1 MSVTDPEGAVN
12 GAKVTLWFENVGDG
26 PPNAVRDTI
35 YVFEDVPTV
44 IPISAL
50 LGNDTDIDRD
60 PLRFVSWRYANFFD
74 AFRFPGAGPVNGT
87 IEYDQDGNLL
97 FTPFANAD
105 ASGGFIYRVTDD
117 ADGSS
122 EGFVE
127 IAMIP
132 SNDDPTAQLD
142 EGFITPLDV
151 PLVIRVSDLLAN
163 DYDIEQADTD
173 GDGTIDVDMDDPN
186 RPRPTFVGIDAVLDP
201 AQLALGNRVQVGT
214 AEIVTFRGEQFVVV
228 RFPQGFTGPVTIEY
242 RIADT
247 EGLQDT
253 GFALAAVSSFY
264 SGTLLGTPRTD
275 LIEGAA
281 LVGNTIQGFA
291 SDDYI
296 IGGDTDDRIDAG
308 SGDDKI
314 ETGGGNDL
322 ILGGAGADV
331 IDGGAGFD
339 TVDFSTSTTGLRAD
353 LESRV
358 GQGGDA
364 QGDVYIGIEALVGT
378 STTTTSAAT
387 AANTL
392 DGQGGADEI
401 VRSRRR
407 RRALWRRRQ
416 RPHRGRGRGR
426 PDRRRRRQRHGQLR
440 VRQRRREHLARRRHG
455 QRRRRPGRPT
465 HLGIENLIGTDVADR
480 LEGNDKANLLKGGR
494 GDDVLIGGA
503 GDDILIGG
511 RGADTLVGGEG
522 VDTVSYIGSDGP
534 VTIDLANS
542 IAGSAEAQGDDP
554 ERHRDRRRLERQRHD
569 PRRRRRQPPARC
581 LGADVI
587 DGRGGFD
594 IADYSTSDV
603 GVSVDLGAG
612 VGTAGDAL
620 GDTLIDIEMLLGSNW
635 VDTLRGSAA
644 DETFDGGYSND
655 LVYGG
660 AGSDRYLFGF
670 DSGEDVI
677 TELGNASDIDRL
689 VMKPGIAPKDFSLLR
704 EGDDLL
710 VELERDDGIL
720 IDTVRFKD
728 HFLGTETGI
737 EEIVF
742 ANGVTWDRAKI
753 LDLIRLGRFNA
764 ADDLYRFGTED
775 QVAILDPAQ
784 LVLNDVTA
792 DWDQLTLVSVQN
804 ALFGT
809 VSITAD
815 GKIAFLGDHDYNGDA
830 WFDYTVRDQYGRK
843 STATVEV
850 DLSPVNDAPVAVDDG
865 PFGGI
870 EDVPLRIRI
879 ENLLVNDYDVDG
891 DADLEELRIV
901 DVQPL
906 VGIDGNRLDPYRD
919 PDYQGE
925 GTNVAWKFD
934 GAYLELKPRPDY
946 FGFAGF
952 IYTLMD
958 ASGATSTGRVELYFD
973 PVNDAPR
980 LHDQRRVIRLEQTTT
995 ITVAELMAGTYDVE
1009 GDAITFV
1016 GLHYPANANPAV
1028 NGHVVFDQAA
1038 GTIAF
1043 TPDALGNAGLL
1054 FDTIDARGATSTL
1067 TYNIFVR
1074 PLNDAPIA
1082 RNDYGFRTLE
1092 DQILVINPAQLL
1104 ANDTDE
1110 NGDTLILTGVE
1121 PFPDNGKVR
1130 IRDDGLIE
1138 FRPRSDYN
1146 GNAGFI
1152 YYISDGR
1159 GGFDEAYVSITVLP
1173 RNDGPVLRDDVAY
1186 GLEDVGLFVIPA
1198 EVFGND
1204 YDLQGDVIFFK
1215 KVTLLGTLDK
1225 QYLGENYSVTAL
1237 SGNNTALPG
1246 WLTFDATTMTFRG
1259 IMPAGQTEPVDVA
1272 IFLHDP
1278 SNNSTRAF
1286 RYSFTQ
1292 QDAANL
1298 AQGISEQQ
1306 SVLGGYIVRHAF
1318 ESGNEF
1324 TSKPLASG
1332 TVVTATLADGT
1343 ALPNWLSFNAATLA
1357 FTGTAPEG
1365 VTGAIDVALNFARG
1379 GNVFTDH
1386 MTFDA
1391 AAPAAGVRYD
1401 SDVALFDIS
1410 HGHFTAGLFNGRE
1423 LPDWLEFDAST
1434 MTFSLSGFAPD
1445 ADAPLARVR
1454 VTFHGDPRQLPDKT
1468 YASSDGDFALE
1479 FLIDPD
1485 NIQLDAINALLQNNA
1500 YFAAQGLFAVDLSA
1514 AAAINARQETNAPLP
1529 SWLTFNAE
1537 QLTFSGMPP
1546 ATYIGALPVRLDV
1559 TGAGG
1564 LPTFSLITDVVVDDT
1579 FTVADPQGGFGA
1591 TIVGGDHLNLLA
1603 PQNFDGSIVYS
1614 YTATDEKG
1622 GVSTDPAILVFD
1634 VLPAAEKPVAGKD
1647 QVNTFEDQPVIFT
1660 AADLLKNDRDDDGD
1674 ALRVTAITQPTNG
1687 TLTVNLATVLIDA
1700 PATLAQAPGASWSV
1714 TLAGGAALPSWMTV
1728 NSATGRVTATVPLDL
1743 LASYNLVFSRTL
1755 GGTTTSDT
1763 LTRAFNGNV
1772 GATFTYTPNDGYAGN
1787 DALTY
1792 TVTDDH
1798 QGSSTGQVSV
1808 KVNSLFDP
1816 PTTVADLVNGIE
1828 DTPLTILPATLLA
1841 NDFDVD
1847 GNTIRFLGVL
1857 NPEYGSVSFD
1867 GTAITFIPD
1876 YNFSGDAHFEYL
1888 VTDDTHGSSVGE
1900 VTVRVASTN
1909 RAPVAVADVY
1919 TIPEDT
1925 PFVISR
1931 AGLIANDTDADGD
1944 PLRFVSITRTSNGGR
1959 LVEMPDGQFQFVPN
1973 ENFYGQTSF
1982 TYSVTDG
1989 RLTRTG
1995 SVTFDVQPVNDAP
2008 IANTD
2013 GIYIGEKNTPLVIN
2027 LSDLLLNDR
2036 DVEGDSFTLVEVF
2049 DGDNGDVVQV
2059 GDTAVFTARQD
2070 YVGNAGFH
2078 YRVTDSHGADSI
2090 GFVSLTIRPNVP
2102 LPIAVSDAGFEL
2114 LEDTYFDIDPA
2125 VLMANDYAPEG
2136 STLTFLGVNG
2146 AGVTQLEN
2154 GLYRFT
2160 PDHDFF
2166 GTVTLTYAITN
2177 ENGFP
2182 IPTTITL
2189 EVLRV
2194 EDAPVAV
2201 ADQLTLTEDQTLT
2214 IFASDLMVNDYDV
2227 DNQALIFSRVVG
2239 GTGVSAV
2246 YNPNGQ
2252 LTITPDADF
2261 SGTATLDYEIEDSTG
2276 RTSIATV
2283 TIDVTAVND
2292 APVISAVPVVRGTE
2306 DRAFSAVLPAD
2317 LVSDADHDAVLI
2329 ELRSPG
2335 GGALPSWLSYD
2346 TATRTLSGQP
2356 PANFNGEI
2364 LLEIAAEDQQT
2375 RTVRQLVVAIAPAN
2389 DLPALITP
2397 YADVSVA
2404 EDMAVDI
2411 AIPANAFSDIDGD
2424 PLALRWR
2431 SPTARRCRPG

>member
-1 MSVTDPEGAVN
+1 MRFTDLASTDAEVSRIYRGSDTVVISFTSSPGDSVTIIDALANDRRGVESYQFSDGVVWTRETIRALLDNRAPVANDDGFWSVLTGQPLTIKASDLLRNDFDADGNTIRIVSVDAGEAGTATLNASGDIVFTATNGFWGATTLRYTITDGNNAFAEADVDVRVRPIAEARDDSGFTVAEDGFLTIRVERLLSNDLDGDRMIIGQVFGAVGGTVSLSSDGNIGFTPAANFNGAASFHYVGNTPEGGRAEGVVHIDVTPVNDAPVARNDSGFVTAEGSAFTIAPATLLANDTDIDGDVLRVASVVSNANLVVVLGDDGLIHVTPRPYFWGTTTFDYVISDGAGGTSTAHATVIVTPVNDPPEAVADLITTDEGQPIYEDNPTVINCDTLLANDIEHDGDTMTVTAVSNSHGGTARLLENNTVLFTPSANFNGNAWFDYTVDDGQGGVGTARATVVYQPVNDRPVTRDDHYNNTTLYMLKGLEDQPLEIAISELLKNDFDVEGFALTFESAGESVHGDIEITDHGTIIFTPDADYWGEATFGYVVSDPEGAVN
-12 GAKVTLWFENVGDG
+12 GAKVTLWFDNVGDG

-105 ASGGFIYRVTDD
+105 ASGGFIYTVTDD

-122 EGFVE
+122 EGFVD
-127 IAMIP
+127 IVMIP

-253 GFALAAVSSFY
+253 GFALASVSSFY

-353 LESRV
+353 LELRV

-378 STTTTSAAT
+378 SHNDDLGGDSAA
-387 AANTL
+387 NKL
-392 DGQGGADEI
+392 YGQGGADEI
-401 VRSRRR
+401 V
-407 RRALWRRRQ
+407 
-416 RPHRGRGRGR
+416 GRGG
-426 PDRRRRRQRHGQLR
+426 DDELYGGDGNDLIEGGAGFDKIDGGAGSDTASYEFGSVGVNISLADGSASGGDAQGDQLIS
-440 VRQRRREHLARRRHG
+440 
-455 QRRRRPGRPT
+455 
-465 HLGIENLIGTDVADR
+465 IENLIGTDVADR
-480 LEGNDKANLLKGGR
+480 LEGNDEANLLKGGR
-494 GDDVLIGGA
+494 GDDLLIGGA

-511 RGADTLVGGEG
+511 RGADTLVGGDG

-542 IAGSAEAQGDDP
+542 IAGSAEAQGDILSGIEIVEGSNDNDTI
-554 ERHRDRRRLERQRHD
+554 RGDANDNRLRG
-569 PRRRRRQPPARC
+569 A

-830 WFDYTVRDQYGRK
+830 WFDYTVRDQYGRE

-1038 GTIAF
+1038 GNDRLHARC
-1043 TPDALGNAGLL
+1043 PRQRGPAVRHDRCPRGDVDADLQHLRPTAERRADRPQRLRL
-1054 FDTIDARGATSTL
+1054 PDARG
-1067 TYNIFVR
+1067 
-1074 PLNDAPIA
+1074 P
-1082 RNDYGFRTLE
+1082 
-1092 DQILVINPAQLL
+1092 NPGHQPGPAAGQRHRRERRH
-1104 ANDTDE
+1104 AD
-1110 NGDTLILTGVE
+1110 
-1121 PFPDNGKVR
+1121 PDR
-1130 IRDDGLIE
+1130 
-1138 FRPRSDYN
+1138 
-1146 GNAGFI
+1146 
-1152 YYISDGR
+1152 GR
-1159 GGFDEAYVSITVLP
+1159 
-1173 RNDGPVLRDDVAY
+1173 
-1186 GLEDVGLFVIPA
+1186 
-1198 EVFGND
+1198 
-1204 YDLQGDVIFFK
+1204 
-1215 KVTLLGTLDK
+1215 
-1225 QYLGENYSVTAL
+1225 
-1237 SGNNTALPG
+1237 ALPG
-1246 WLTFDATTMTFRG
+1246 QRQGPDSRR
-1259 IMPAGQTEPVDVA
+1259 
-1272 IFLHDP
+1272 
-1278 SNNSTRAF
+1278 RAD
-1286 RYSFTQ
+1286 R
-1292 QDAANL
+1292 
-1298 AQGISEQQ
+1298 I
-1306 SVLGGYIVRHAF
+1306 
-1318 ESGNEF
+1318 
-1324 TSKPLASG
+1324 
-1332 TVVTATLADGT
+1332 
-1343 ALPNWLSFNAATLA
+1343 
-1357 FTGTAPEG
+1357 
-1365 VTGAIDVALNFARG
+1365 
-1379 GNVFTDH
+1379 
-1386 MTFDA
+1386 
-1391 AAPAAGVRYD
+1391 PAA
-1401 SDVALFDIS
+1401 L
-1410 HGHFTAGLFNGRE
+1410 
-1423 LPDWLEFDAST
+1423 
-1434 MTFSLSGFAPD
+1434 
-1445 ADAPLARVR
+1445 
-1454 VTFHGDPRQLPDKT
+1454 
-1468 YASSDGDFALE
+1468 
-1479 FLIDPD
+1479 
-1485 NIQLDAINALLQNNA
+1485 
-1500 YFAAQGLFAVDLSA
+1500 
-1514 AAAINARQETNAPLP
+1514 
-1529 SWLTFNAE
+1529 
-1537 QLTFSGMPP
+1537 
-1546 ATYIGALPVRLDV
+1546 RL
-1559 TGAGG
+1559 
-1564 LPTFSLITDVVVDDT
+1564 
-1579 FTVADPQGGFGA
+1579 
-1591 TIVGGDHLNLLA
+1591 
-1603 PQNFDGSIVYS
+1603 
-1614 YTATDEKG
+1614 
-1622 GVSTDPAILVFD
+1622 
-1634 VLPAAEKPVAGKD
+1634 
-1647 QVNTFEDQPVIFT
+1647 
-1660 AADLLKNDRDDDGD
+1660 
-1674 ALRVTAITQPTNG
+1674 
-1687 TLTVNLATVLIDA
+1687 
-1700 PATLAQAPGASWSV
+1700 
-1714 TLAGGAALPSWMTV
+1714 
-1728 NSATGRVTATVPLDL
+1728 
-1743 LASYNLVFSRTL
+1743 
-1755 GGTTTSDT
+1755 
-1763 LTRAFNGNV
+1763 
-1772 GATFTYTPNDGYAGN
+1772 
-1787 DALTY
+1787 
-1792 TVTDDH
+1792 
-1798 QGSSTGQVSV
+1798 
-1808 KVNSLFDP
+1808 
-1816 PTTVADLVNGIE
+1816 
-1828 DTPLTILPATLLA
+1828 
-1841 NDFDVD
+1841 
-1847 GNTIRFLGVL
+1847 
-1857 NPEYGSVSFD
+1857 
-1867 GTAITFIPD
+1867 
-1876 YNFSGDAHFEYL
+1876 
-1888 VTDDTHGSSVGE
+1888 
-1900 VTVRVASTN
+1900 
-1909 RAPVAVADVY
+1909 
-1919 TIPEDT
+1919 
-1925 PFVISR
+1925 
-1931 AGLIANDTDADGD
+1931 
-1944 PLRFVSITRTSNGGR
+1944 
-1959 LVEMPDGQFQFVPN
+1959 
-1973 ENFYGQTSF
+1973 
-1982 TYSVTDG
+1982 
-1989 RLTRTG
+1989 
-1995 SVTFDVQPVNDAP
+1995 
-2008 IANTD
+2008 
-2013 GIYIGEKNTPLVIN
+2013 
-2027 LSDLLLNDR
+2027 
-2036 DVEGDSFTLVEVF
+2036 
-2049 DGDNGDVVQV
+2049 
-2059 GDTAVFTARQD
+2059 
-2070 YVGNAGFH
+2070 
-2078 YRVTDSHGADSI
+2078 
-2090 GFVSLTIRPNVP
+2090 
-2102 LPIAVSDAGFEL
+2102 
-2114 LEDTYFDIDPA
+2114 
-2125 VLMANDYAPEG
+2125 
-2136 STLTFLGVNG
+2136 
-2146 AGVTQLEN
+2146 
-2154 GLYRFT
+2154 
-2160 PDHDFF
+2160 
-2166 GTVTLTYAITN
+2166 
-2177 ENGFP
+2177 
-2182 IPTTITL
+2182 
-2189 EVLRV
+2189 
-2194 EDAPVAV
+2194 
-2201 ADQLTLTEDQTLT
+2201 
-2214 IFASDLMVNDYDV
+2214 
-2227 DNQALIFSRVVG
+2227 
-2239 GTGVSAV
+2239 
-2246 YNPNGQ
+2246 
-2252 LTITPDADF
+2252 
-2261 SGTATLDYEIEDSTG
+2261 
-2276 RTSIATV
+2276 
-2283 TIDVTAVND
+2283 
-2292 APVISAVPVVRGTE
+2292 
-2306 DRAFSAVLPAD
+2306 
-2317 LVSDADHDAVLI
+2317 
-2329 ELRSPG
+2329 
-2335 GGALPSWLSYD
+2335 
-2346 TATRTLSGQP
+2346 
-2356 PANFNGEI
+2356 
-2364 LLEIAAEDQQT
+2364 
-2375 RTVRQLVVAIAPAN
+2375 
-2389 DLPALITP
+2389 
-2397 YADVSVA
+2397 
-2404 EDMAVDI
+2404 
-2411 AIPANAFSDIDGD
+2411 
-2424 PLALRWR
+2424 
-2431 SPTARRCRPG
+2431 